1 MMAALSMAVNTF
13 RITFNIRDTDYAV
26 MPLEP
31 DPAVASKAYRLTKQ
45 GGDGACYDV
54 HLDEYGPHC
63 ECLGFLR
70 WNKPCKHIRTLQVAG
85 ML

>member
-1 MMAALSMAVNTF
+1 VIVTTRPTTVLIQGTEYLV
-13 RITFNIRDTDYAV
+13 V
-26 MPLEP
+26 PLFP
-31 DPAVASKAYRLTKQ
+31 DPAVAIKAYRLQKQ

-54 HLDEYGPHC
+54 RLDEYGPHC

-70 WNKPCKHIRTLQVAG
+70 WDRPCKHILSLQVAG